1 MKDISFELEI
11 LSHYYDSEIIIDLD
25 HMSMAVYEFCHK
37 KTGKKYSYR
46 LSVTDM
52 KDFGPGVVK
61 IINELKKGIRECKLK
76 ELGI

>member
-1 MKDISFELEI
+1 
-11 LSHYYDSEIIIDLD
+11 
-25 HMSMAVYEFCHK
+25 
-37 KTGKKYSYR
+37 
-46 LSVTDM
+46 M